1 MVAIERLMPNHDRF
15 SPRHFVGLVIGFGG
29 IVVLVWP
36 EIRLGQAPGFLGGV
50 LATQMGCAGW
60 ALGSAYAR
68 RRHKDESVLAGV
80 AIQMVG
86 AGLCGVFRVRLRA
99 EAPAHR
105 DGLTLRLHRSRDCRP
120 AGDDR
125 TPRAVQPT
133 HCRRVRCRARG
144 HGDRQEHW
152 KNDGRRGPR

>member
-68 RRHKDESVLAGV
+68 RRQQGRERPG
-80 AIQMVG
+80 G
-86 AGLCGVFRVRLRA
+86 CGH
-99 EAPAHR
+99 P
-105 DGLTLRLHRSRDCRP
+105 DGGSGSLWGFP
-120 AGDDR
+120 R
-125 TPRAVQPT
+125 TPTR
-133 HCRRVRCRARG
+133 
-144 HGDRQEHW
+144 
-152 KNDGRRGPR
+152 